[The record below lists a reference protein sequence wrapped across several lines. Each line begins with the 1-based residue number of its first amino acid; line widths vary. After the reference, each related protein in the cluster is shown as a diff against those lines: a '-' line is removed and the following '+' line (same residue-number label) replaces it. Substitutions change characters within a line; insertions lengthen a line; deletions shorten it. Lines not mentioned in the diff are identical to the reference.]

1 MYISEIEGSLLFL
14 RVGCRFNQW
23 NAECLHILVLS
34 FLGNF
39 FNRQAISFLQKV
51 KQEGIADEGVLF
63 DKVSIELMVNF
74 TCSKFKF
81 LLLYL

>member
-1 MYISEIEGSLLFL
+1 M
-14 RVGCRFNQW
+14 
-23 NAECLHILVLS
+23 LS
-34 FLGNF
+34 FLGIF
-39 FNRQAISFLQKV
+39 FDRQAISFLQKV